1 MFNKYG
7 HEDHC
12 SLMHP
17 LAECIC
23 DCKAKELTM
32 CEVTV
37 TLNPVISINV
47 NLAEA
52 EYLQALLQNAYM
64 YPPEENQAF
73 SSEPVKEGEMRGKL
87 YTALKKAI
95 YPLKPTELR

>member
-1 MFNKYG
+1 
-7 HEDHC
+7 
-12 SLMHP
+12 
-17 LAECIC
+17 
-23 DCKAKELTM
+23 M

-37 TLNPVISINV
+37 TLNPIISINV

-64 YPPEENQAF
+64 HLQEIDSIGNTEQ
-73 SSEPVKEGEMRGKL
+73 EPKHEAEMRGKL

>member
-1 MFNKYG
+1 
-7 HEDHC
+7 
-12 SLMHP
+12 
-17 LAECIC
+17 
-23 DCKAKELTM
+23 M
-32 CEVTV
+32 CEITV

-64 YPPEENQAF
+64 HPPGEDESFNNEPKEEA
-73 SSEPVKEGEMRGKL
+73 EMRGKL

>member
-1 MFNKYG
+1 
-7 HEDHC
+7 
-12 SLMHP
+12 
-17 LAECIC
+17 
-23 DCKAKELTM
+23 M

-64 YPPEENQAF
+64 HINEQQFPDP
-73 SSEPVKEGEMRGKL
+73 SLEPSKEAEMRGKL

>member
-1 MFNKYG
+1 MF
-7 HEDHC
+7 
-12 SLMHP
+12 P
-17 LAECIC
+17 LAECKC

-32 CEVTV
+32 GEVTV
-37 TLNPVISINV
+37 TLTPVISISAS
-47 NLAEA
+47 LAEA

-73 SSEPVKEGEMRGKL
+73 SSEPVKEGEMRAKL
-87 YTALKKAI
+87 FNALKKAI